1 MTSSTGR
8 GSIDNRK
15 EPRYPVTWRA
25 RLTLSGGQIREVR
38 VQDISENGVGLLCDE
53 PIQNRVTLNVVLGV
67 PDIDDPAHVL
77 AVPVQITVAYVVLQ
91 NHSFRVGG
99 AWAGLHV
106 SARDLLNA
114 WIRRLSFQD

>member
-8 GSIDNRK
+8 GSIDHRK

-25 RLTLSGGQIREVR
+25 RVTLPSGHIREVR
-38 VQDISENGVGLLCDE
+38 VQDISENGIGLLCEE
-53 PIQNRVTLNVVLGV
+53 PVQNRITLSIVLGV
-67 PDIDDPAHVL
+67 PDIEDPARVL
-77 AVPVQITVAYVVLQ
+77 AVPVQITVAYVVMNGDL
-91 NHSFRVGG
+91 FRVGG
-99 AWAGLHV
+99 TWAGLHV